1 MSKFFGID
9 TPLWC
14 FFSRLADLV
23 ILNLCFLI
31 FCIPVVTIGPALTA
45 LYYTSMKMA
54 EGDVTSVTK
63 AFYHSFRE
71 NLRQGTVMW
80 IISLFVLALTAFD
93 LYLITGF
100 QGALRS
106 ILHTVLLIFGLTVYM
121 VILYTFPLLGRFENT
136 NLNMFRNAFVMCI
149 RHLPYTLIMALI
161 SLAPVLIFLI
171 SPSAL
176 PLLAMIYLLIGFGLT
191 AFANSFLFSR
201 IFAKYMPS

>member
-23 ILNLCFLI
+23 ILNLCFLVC
-31 FCIPVVTIGPALTA
+31 CIPIVTISPSITA
-45 LYYTSMKMA
+45 LYYTSLKVTK
-54 EGDVTSVTK
+54 GDITSVTK
-63 AFYHSFRE
+63 AFFHSFRE

-93 LYLITGF
+93 LYLTTGF
-100 QGALRS
+100 SGTLRP
-106 ILHTVLLIFGLTVYM
+106 ILHTVVLIFGLMFYM
-121 VILYTFPLLGRFENT
+121 IFLYAFPLLGRFGNT
-136 NLNMFRNAFVMCI
+136 TLNMFKNAFIMCI
-149 RHLPYTLIMALI
+149 RHLPYTLIMTLI
-161 SLAPVLIFLI
+161 SLAPVLIFLV
-171 SPSAL
+171 SPSSL